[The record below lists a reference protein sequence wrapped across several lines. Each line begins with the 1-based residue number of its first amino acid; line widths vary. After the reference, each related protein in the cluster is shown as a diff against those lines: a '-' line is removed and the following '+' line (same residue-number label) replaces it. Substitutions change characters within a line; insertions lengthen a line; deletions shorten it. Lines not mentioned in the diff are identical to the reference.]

1 MQRKKSMI
9 GIKDIA
15 KRAGVSPST
24 VSNVINGK
32 KNVGEETRKKILAL
46 MEEMHYVSDG
56 AGKGLKTREP
66 NSILFVFGDFDRN
79 FYLKVLKG
87 TTDYL
92 KENGYDLLICTPRSC
107 EKYMRSSMTSGCIIQ
122 DWTVDNALI
131 QRCARER
138 YPMVVMDRIMDFPYV
153 KNVMNENYRPMCEL
167 IQSLIDGGYRKY
179 AFLGG
184 PEKTYDNIERFQA
197 FQDTLEKNKIHFQQK
212 NYFSGDWHGQSGYVA
227 GKVLALSD
235 MLPEVLVC
243 ANDDMAIGA
252 IKAFREN
259 NIRVPEDIAV
269 TGFDDTEKAR
279 EIGLTTV
286 TVPDYE
292 KGYLAAL
299 YLVESLKGKE
309 MSGSFRINAK
319 VQYRKTTLVKNK

>member
-1 MQRKKSMI
+1 MI

-15 KRAGVSPST
+15 RQAGVSPST

-32 KNVGEETRKKILAL
+32 RNVGEDTRKRILKL
-46 MEEMHYVSDG
+46 MEELHYVPNQ
-56 AGKGLKTREP
+56 AGKGLKTEDTK
-66 NSILFVFGDFDRN
+66 SILFVFGDFDRS

-87 TTDYL
+87 VTDYL
-92 KENGYDLLICTPRSC
+92 KENGYDLLICTPHSC
-107 EKYMRSSMTSGCIIQ
+107 EKYMRSSLTSGCIVQ
-122 DWTVDNALI
+122 DAMVDSAFIL
-131 QRCARER
+131 RCAKER
-138 YPMVVMDRIMDFPYV
+138 YPVVALDRILNSPYV
-153 KNVMNENYRPMCEL
+153 KSVITDNYRSMCEL
-167 IQSLIDGGYRKY
+167 VQSIIDGGYRKF

-184 PEKTYDNIERFQA
+184 PEKTLDNIERFQA
-197 FQDTLEKNKIHFQQK
+197 FQDTLEKNKIHFQRK
-212 NYFSGDWHGQSGYVA
+212 NYFSGDYHEQSGYTA

-243 ANDDMAIGA
+243 ANDDMAVGA
-252 IKAFREN
+252 IKAFQEN

-286 TVPDYE
+286 AVPDYE

-299 YLVESLKGKE
+299 HLLESVKGKKE
-309 MSGSFRINAK
+309 AGVFRIMAK
-319 VQYRKTTLVKNK
+319 VQYRKTVLVK